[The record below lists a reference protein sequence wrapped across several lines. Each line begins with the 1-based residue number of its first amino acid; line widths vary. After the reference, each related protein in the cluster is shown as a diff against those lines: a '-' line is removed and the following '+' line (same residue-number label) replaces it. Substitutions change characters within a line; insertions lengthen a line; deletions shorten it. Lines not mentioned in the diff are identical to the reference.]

1 MGCYL
6 LMKLVNMNL
15 EVRIYPSKRDKND
28 FGEKI
33 VNFAKIDSNMG
44 HMRFIWNKELEFI
57 DNFKKLLLT
66 HGYDDHVIIN
76 KKSCNILLNMLKS
89 DNPFLSE
96 SESSGRQ
103 QVQLN
108 LITAF
113 KRYENNDLGSQYPR
127 FKTLKNPKNSFRIIN
142 NNNNVR
148 IQKDKNGYDKIRL
161 AKLGIIKFKTSK
173 KYKKLLQKGTD
184 KNDPT
189 VKIKHV
195 TIKKVYDKYYA
206 VFNIEY
212 IKIPKKIIGP
222 KQQVGID
229 IGCRKLAVL
238 SNKQVIANLDLE
250 KETRMIIRYQKR
262 MSHHQKGS
270 IRYLEAQRLYRKW
283 MTRLVNK
290 RNDYYDW
297 ATKRIVQ
304 NCSFIAVQN
313 ENIIFWKKNKHLS
326 RNLQLNAPRIFMD
339 KLEYKSQWNDIV
351 FVKVPKRFPSTQICN
366 KCGEKNS
373 NLKGLKKLKIRN
385 WKCPYCG
392 TQHDRDVNASINIL
406 KKGLQIVGTPVQ

>member
-1 MGCYL
+1 
-6 LMKLVNMNL
+6 MKLVNMNL

-33 VNFAKIDSNMG
+33 VNFTKIDSNIG
-44 HMRFIWNKELEFI
+44 HARFIWNKELEFI
-57 DNFKKLLLT
+57 NKFKNLLLA

-76 KKSCNILLNMLKS
+76 DASCNVLLNMLKS
-89 DNPFLSE
+89 DNEFLGE
-96 SESSGRQ
+96 SESSSRQ
-103 QVQLN
+103 QVQRD

-113 KRYENNDLGSQYPR
+113 ERYENNDLNSRYPR

-173 KYKKLLQKGTD
+173 KYKQLLQKGTD

-206 VFNIEY
+206 VFNIEC
-212 IKIPKKIIGP
+212 IHIPEKIIGP
-222 KQQVGID
+222 QQQVGID
-229 IGCRKLAVL
+229 IGCSKLAVF

-262 MSHHQKGS
+262 MSHHKKGS
-270 IRYLEAQRLYRKW
+270 VRYLEAQRLYRKW

-290 RNDYYDW
+290 RNDFYDW
-297 ATKRIVQ
+297 ATKRIVE

-326 RNLQLNAPRIFMD
+326 RKLQLNAPRIFMD
-339 KLEYKSQWNDIV
+339 KLEYKSQWNDVV

-366 KCGEKNS
+366 KCGEQNKNI
-373 NLKGLKKLKIRN
+373 KGLKKLKIRN
-385 WKCPYCG
+385 WRCPNCG
-392 TQHDRDVNASINIL
+392 AQHDRDINASINIL
-406 KKGLQIVGTPVQ
+406 KKGLQLIVGTPVQ